1 MAMGVTVVDIAKACN
16 VSRGTVD
23 RALNNKGG
31 INEATKAKI
40 LSTAK
45 DMGYR
50 PDLLARSL
58 VKGKTMSIGVVVFD
72 IRNRIFAQLLNSIE
86 ATARKNGYF
95 LNIMLQEED
104 PELEVQVINN
114 LVDRR
119 VDGIIV
125 CPVNKGKDF
134 CQYISK
140 LGTPVVVIGNRLS
153 LEIPYIGIDE
163 FRAAKD
169 ATELIIEKG
178 YKTIFF
184 VCPALEYKE
193 KDNIYSHEERLK
205 GFMSVVTN
213 NNEIAY
219 QIIDNNDYLK
229 TIESRIKES
238 SDKIAAFCSGDIYAL
253 ELIKYLR
260 RRGVSVPSNIG
271 IMGFDGIDT
280 LEYVVPAL
288 STVYYPV
295 EEIGVKAVDTLLKI
309 IGEEEIQNNI
319 LVDYKIISGDSL

>member
-1 MAMGVTVVDIAKACN
+1 MGVTVSDIAKACN

-31 INEATKAKI
+31 INEATKAMI
-40 LSTAK
+40 LNTVK

-86 ATARKNGYF
+86 ATARKNGYYV
-95 LNIMLQEED
+95 NIMLQEED
-104 PELEVQVINN
+104 PELEMQLINN

-134 CQYISK
+134 CEYLNK
-140 LGTPVVVIGNRLS
+140 LGTPVVSIGNRLS

-163 FRAAKD
+163 CRAAQD
-169 ATELIIEKG
+169 ATEVIIEKG

-184 VCPALEYKE
+184 VCPALENKE
-193 KDNIYSHEERLK
+193 KENVYSHEERLR
-205 GFMSVVTN
+205 GFLSVIDKKNGITYQILDN
-213 NNEIAY
+213 NN
-219 QIIDNNDYLK
+219 YLK
-229 TIESRIKES
+229 IIESRIKES

-253 ELIKYLR
+253 EIIKYLR
-260 RRGVSVPSNIG
+260 KRGISVPSDIG

-295 EEIGVKAVDTLLKI
+295 EEIGVKSVDTLLKI
-309 IGEEEIQNNI
+309 ITEEEIQNNI